1 MGFRHDMTAVAT
13 SQEGPLLLTLEE
25 VSRLVSHG
33 HDPAETLGNIVRL
46 IQVRFATNVCSVYLL
61 EQDRGELVLG
71 ATVGLEAAGVGLV
84 RMRLDE
90 GLTGLVA
97 ETMAP
102 VMVDEATRHPRF
114 KYFPE
119 AGEDPY
125 HSFLGV
131 PLIEAGVVQ
140 GVLVVQTVEPRPFSP
155 DEIRMLVTV
164 ASQLTPLVG
173 GVRFLGQVAAV
184 REGRGPSPRAPAPV
198 APPVLDGLPLSG
210 GVGVGRVYIS
220 DGFDAGR
227 NTAEAGDV
235 DRAVEQTRLA
245 RAMDAARGEITRLS
259 QRISDLVG
267 VDHGAILQA
276 QLMILQD
283 RTIERDLDDVLAEG
297 NTAEAALARVLDKYV
312 EAFRKLT
319 NPMFRERI
327 FDIKD
332 VFRRILWQLLPT
344 PAPAGASGERIVLV
358 GHEAS
363 VLDLLSIEPEH
374 LAAVAVEHGGPQSHA
389 AILAR
394 SLGVPMV
401 GQVAGLVDRVH
412 AGQMVRV
419 DGTAGRVVLNAAP
432 ETLLAHA
439 GANGFSVAPRRT
451 TDGAAAHPTLPRL
464 EANINLLGEVDK
476 AVARGIEGVGLY
488 RTEFLFLARRSLPTE
503 EEQVRLYRKLLAALQ
518 GRPASIRTF
527 DLRPDKL
534 AQIVHL
540 GAEGAHSFDWRRVH
554 DSPLLQRLFK
564 DQVRAI
570 LRASACGPARL
581 LVPHVTQTETLDLV
595 LDTLAQARHELD
607 REGLEHWPKIPLGIM
622 IEAAAA
628 VPMMGTWAGR
638 VDYFAFGTNDL
649 VASALGIDRDD
660 PAEACRGDALHP
672 GILRLIRDGVV
683 AAHAA
688 GRPVSV
694 CGEMAADP
702 PGAMALAA
710 LRVDTLSVAVHH
722 LGAAHRAL
730 AVLEPEVLDDLADR
744 LVSLETADQVR
755 AHLRQRA

>member
-1 MGFRHDMTAVAT
+1 MSSVAMP
-13 SQEGPLLLTLEE
+13 QEGPLLLTLEE

-46 IQVRFATNVCSVYLL
+46 IQHRFATNVCSVYLL

-71 ATVGLEAAGVGLV
+71 ATVGLEQAGVGHV

-97 ETMAP
+97 QSMAP
-102 VMVDEATRHPRF
+102 VMVDEATQHPRF

-173 GVRFLGQVAAV
+173 GARFLGHVAAV
-184 REGRGPSPRAPAPV
+184 RAGRAPLPRSQVPVVPAMLEGR
-198 APPVLDGLPLSG
+198 PLSAG
-210 GVGVGRVYIS
+210 AGCGRVYIS
-220 DGFDAGR
+220 DGFDVGR
-227 NTAEAGDV
+227 SATEPLDV
-235 DRAVEQTRLA
+235 DRVGEQDRLA
-245 RAMDAARGEITRLS
+245 HAVDAARLEITRLS
-259 QRISDLVG
+259 QRISELVG

-283 RTIERDLDDVLAEG
+283 RTIERDLQDRLAEG
-297 NTAEAALARVLDKYV
+297 HTSEAALSRVLDKYV

-332 VFRRILWQLLPT
+332 VFRRILWHLLPGQT
-344 PAPAGASGERIVLV
+344 PAEKAGGERIVLV
-358 GHEAS
+358 AHEAS
-363 VLDLLSIEPEH
+363 VLDLLSVEPEH
-374 LAAVAVEHGGPQSHA
+374 LAAIAVEHGGPQSHA

-401 GQVAGLVDRVH
+401 GQVPGLVERVR
-412 AGQMVRV
+412 AGQYVRV
-419 DGTAGRVVLNAAP
+419 DGTTGRVALDASP
-432 ETLLAHA
+432 EI
-439 GANGFSVAPRRT
+439 V
-451 TDGAAAHPTLPRL
+451 PTLVASNGTSTRAARTPHTAADHPALPRI
-464 EANINLLGEVDK
+464 EANINLLGEVDR
-476 AVARGIEGVGLY
+476 AVALGIEGVGLY
-488 RTEFLFLARRSLPTE
+488 RTEFLFLARRTLPTE
-503 EEQVRLYRKLLAALQ
+503 EEQVRLYRKLLTALK

-540 GAEGAHSFDWRRVH
+540 GSEGSQSFDWRRVL

-570 LRASACGPARL
+570 LRASTCGPARL
-581 LVPHVTQTETLDLV
+581 LVPHVTQSETLDLV
-595 LDTLAQARHELD
+595 VDTIAQARQELD
-607 REGLEHWPKIPLGIM
+607 REGLEHAQKIPLGIM

-628 VPMMGTWAGR
+628 IPMMETWADR
-638 VDYFAFGTNDL
+638 VDFFALGTNDL
-649 VASALGIDRDD
+649 VASSLGHDRDD
-660 PAEACRGDALHP
+660 PSETRRSDPLHP
-672 GILRLIRDGVV
+672 GILRLIRDGVR
-683 AAHAA
+683 AAHEAR
-688 GRPVSV
+688 RPVSV

-702 PGAMALAA
+702 AGAMVLAA
-710 LRVDTLSVAVHH
+710 LGVDTLSVAVHR
-722 LGAAHRAL
+722 LSIARRAL
-730 AVLEPEVLDDLADR
+730 DDLAPEELGDLADR
-744 LVSLETADQVR
+744 LLLMRTADQVR
-755 AHLRQRA
+755 KLLPSCSVL

>member
-1 MGFRHDMTAVAT
+1 MSPGTA
-13 SQEGPLLLTLEE
+13 SHEGPLLLTLEE

-46 IQVRFATNVCSVYLL
+46 IQHRFATNVCSVYLL

-71 ATVGLEAAGVGLV
+71 ATVGLEQAGVGQV

-97 ETMAP
+97 QTMAP
-102 VMVDEATRHPRF
+102 VMVDEATQHPRF

-131 PLIEAGVVQ
+131 PLIEAGAVQ
-140 GVLVVQTVEPRPFSP
+140 GVLVVQTAEPRPFSP

-173 GVRFLGQVAAV
+173 GARFLEQVVAE
-184 REGRGPSPRAPAPV
+184 REGRGAVVA
-198 APPVLDGLPLSG
+198 APPPAVLQGAPLSN
-210 GVGVGRVYIS
+210 GVGVGRVYIA
-220 DGFDAGR
+220 DGFDAG
-227 NTAEAGDV
+227 AEAPGPRDV
-235 DRAVEQTRLA
+235 DRVTELNRLGRAVE
-245 RAMDAARGEITRLS
+245 AAREEITRLS

-283 RTIERDLDDVLAEG
+283 HTVETDLHAALAAG
-297 NTAEAALARVLDKYV
+297 CTAEAALSRVLDKYV
-312 EAFRKLT
+312 ETFRKLSS
-319 NPMFRERI
+319 PMFRERI

-332 VFRRILWQLLPT
+332 VFRRVLWHLLPGQ
-344 PAPAGASGERIVLV
+344 APAGATGERVVLV
-358 GHEAS
+358 AHEAS
-363 VLDLLSIEPEH
+363 VLDLLSVEPVR

-401 GQVAGLVDRVH
+401 GQVTGLVEQVR
-412 AGQMVRV
+412 AGQVVKV
-419 DGTAGRVVLNAAP
+419 DGTAGRVTLDVPESSSAYAADG
-432 ETLLAHA
+432 E
-439 GANGFSVAPRRT
+439 GRRSEVR
-451 TDGAAAHPTLPRL
+451 GAAAGAVRSGLPRI
-464 EANINLLGEVDK
+464 EANLNLLGEAEQ
-476 AVARGIEGVGLY
+476 AVAHGVQGVGLF
-488 RTEFLFLARRSLPTE
+488 RTEFLFLARRTLPTE
-503 EEQVRLYRKLLAALQ
+503 EEQVRLYRKLIGALH

-540 GAEGAHSFDWRRVH
+540 GAEGSQPFDWRRVH
-554 DSPLLQRLFK
+554 ESPLLQRLFK

-570 LRASACGPARL
+570 LRASAGGPTRL
-581 LVPHVTQTETLDLV
+581 LVPHVTEGETLDLV
-595 LDTLAQARHELD
+595 HETLAQSRLELG
-607 REGLEHWPKIPLGIM
+607 REGLDHEPNIPVGVM

-628 VPMMGTWAGR
+628 LPMMASWAGR
-638 VDYFAFGTNDL
+638 VDFFALGTNDL
-649 VASALGIDRDD
+649 VASALGIDRDE
-660 PAEACRGDALHP
+660 PSGGRRGDPLHP
-672 GILRLIRDGVV
+672 GILRLIRDAV
-683 AAHAA
+683 ATAHRA

-694 CGEMAADP
+694 CGEVAGDP
-702 PGAMALAA
+702 VGALALAA
-710 LRVDTLSVAVHH
+710 LRVDCLSVAVYR
-722 LGAAHRAL
+722 LERTRR
-730 AVLEPEVLDDLADR
+730 VLEQLSPEALDDLAEH
-744 LVSLETADQVR
+744 LLNLPTATEVR
-755 AHLRQRA
+755 EHLRQLLPS